1 MPFLRLLLPIV
12 VGILFGKFIS
22 SSHYLYI
29 VGLIG
34 LVVILFSFFK
44 PLKSYR
50 KLRWLFGTG
59 LMLFLFSIAIH
70 SYKYRSDLVSYD
82 FPVENSAFVGE
93 VLDLPQPKKR
103 SVACEIKLISPVNKK
118 VLLYFAPDSLSKS
131 LKPGDEIIVNTKI
144 NPFKNLG
151 NPNEFDYSAY
161 MKSKGFSGTAYID
174 STKWIK
180 TGEHKFSLKTEALL
194 VRSYI
199 LDIYKSFGLDHDEFA
214 FLSALTLG
222 YKADLSNDLK
232 QSFRAS
238 GTSHVLAVSGLH
250 VGVVYIII
258 VLLLSFLGKRRKM
271 FFIRQL
277 IVLLVLWGYVFITGM
292 PVSVIRAAFMLS
304 LICIGNMFHKKG
316 FSYNTLFA
324 AAFFI
329 LIANPFYLFDV
340 GFQLSFIS
348 VFSIL
353 FFQPKLSSLYKPKRK
368 ISTYVWGLATISLA
382 AQLGVFPLALY
393 YFGTFPTYFFITNL
407 LIIPF
412 IGVIIYLAVTIT
424 SLSFLTV
431 LNIPVLTQ
439 IYKLIIIFMQF
450 FIKGV
455 LKIIYFF
462 ESLPMSLLQGY
473 HISIL
478 QVILVFSII
487 YFFAFFVLRKKPRF
501 LFLSLMS
508 LEFILLIAVF
518 SSLKQPVNY
527 FFVYNNF
534 SQIEMGYNINNNKID
549 LQELSNIVVA
559 HPTKKIILLTENLFK
574 YSTDN
579 QAVPIDYLILSSD
592 NSFSMHQLFPFFKPE
607 KVIIDSSISRYAAK
621 KITRECLKLNIPI
634 HDISDLGAYS
644 INF

>member
-29 VGLIG
+29 VGVIG
-34 LVVILFSFFK
+34 FVIILFSFFK
-44 PLKSYR
+44 PRKSYH
-50 KLRWLFGTG
+50 KLKWLFGTG
-59 LMLFLFSIAIH
+59 LILFLFSFAIH
-70 SYKYRSDLVSYD
+70 SYRYRTELVSYN
-82 FPVENSAFVGE
+82 FPEGSSTFVGE

-103 SVACEIKLISPVNKK
+103 SVACEVKLISPVNKK

-131 LKPGDEIIVNTKI
+131 LKPSDQIIVNTRI

-151 NPNEFDYSAY
+151 NPNEFDYTAY
-161 MKSKGFSGTAYID
+161 MEGKGFSGTAYID
-174 STKWIK
+174 SSKWMK
-180 TGEHKFSLKTEALL
+180 TGEYKFSLKTEALL
-194 VRSYI
+194 ARSHI
-199 LDIYKSFGLDHDEFA
+199 LDIYKTFGLKHDEFA

-222 YKADLSNDLK
+222 YKADLTNNLK
-232 QSFRAS
+232 QAFRAS

-250 VGVVYIII
+250 VGIVYVLIVSLFSFLGRRRKMVLIRQII
-258 VLLLSFLGKRRKM
+258 VLLF
-271 FFIRQL
+271 
-277 IVLLVLWGYVFITGM
+277 LWGYVFITGM
-292 PVSVIRAAFMLS
+292 PVSVIRAALMLS
-304 LICIGNMFHKKG
+304 LFCIGNMFHTKG

-340 GFQLSFIS
+340 GFQLSFMS

-368 ISTYVWGLATISLA
+368 VSIYVWSLATISIA

-393 YFGTFPTYFFITNL
+393 YFGTFPTYFFVSNL

-412 IGVIIYLAVTIT
+412 IGVIIYLAVAIT

-431 LNIPVLTQ
+431 LNITVLSQ
-439 IYKLIIIFMQF
+439 IHELIIIFMQF
-450 FIKGV
+450 IIKSV

-462 ESLPMSLLQGY
+462 ETLPIALLQGN

-478 QVILVFSII
+478 QVILVFTMI
-487 YFFAFFVLRKKPRF
+487 YSLAFFVLRKNPR
-501 LFLSLMS
+501 LLTLSLLS
-508 LEFILLIAVF
+508 VELILLTIIF
-518 SSLKQPVNY
+518 SNLKRPVNH

-534 SQIEMGYNINNNKID
+534 SKIEMGYNINNNKID
-549 LQELSNIVVA
+549 LQELSNKVVA
-559 HPTKKIILLTENLFK
+559 HPTRKVILLTENLFK
-574 YSTDN
+574 YSTN
-579 QAVPIDYLILSSD
+579 TQVIPIDYLILSSD
-592 NSFSMHQLFPFFKPE
+592 NTFSMYQLLPFFKPK
-607 KVIIDSSISRYAAK
+607 KVIIDSSISHYAAK
-621 KITRECLKLNIPI
+621 KIAGECLKLNIPI